1 MDRYVTSPHSN
12 SDKSTSSAASSSSEG
27 GVKVSEGGVKVSE
40 GGVNVKTKF
49 QEYEDMELEASG
61 NNSTN
66 NRYETETAKSSN
78 KVGKYS

>member
-1 MDRYVTSPHSN
+1 MERYVTSPHSN

-27 GVKVSEGGVKVSE
+27 GVNVLE
-40 GGVNVKTKF
+40 GGVNVKTKV

-66 NRYETETAKSSN
+66 NRYEAETAKSSN